1 MATRL
6 MSESCV
12 QGIRK
17 IDDHAHAD
25 KGTLWYSGKPA
36 NNEISFGKPDCVGKG
51 GGAGGGGSHHKNK
64 KEKKRYQGGSNSGG
78 GFGGGNGKGIGGDQ
92 TLPATMGLVSLEVE
106 SSPELLG
113 MELNGG
119 NGRTQIDIS
128 KTGITES
135 MLSEW
140 RTTCSDMDFVNYIV
154 KTKKMKNC
162 V

>member
-64 KEKKRYQGGSNSGG
+64 KDQGGSNSGG

-113 MELNGG
+113 MELKGG

-140 RTTCSDMDFVNYIV
+140 RTRCSDMDF
-154 KTKKMKNC
+154 T
-162 V
+162 

>member
-36 NNEISFGKPDCVGKG
+36 NNEISFGKPDSVGKG

-92 TLPATMGLVSLEVE
+92 TLPATMGLVWLEVE
-106 SSPELLG
+106 SSPEFLG

-140 RTTCSDMDFVNYIV
+140 RTRCSDMDF
-154 KTKKMKNC
+154 T
-162 V
+162 

>member
-25 KGTLWYSGKPA
+25 KGILWYSGKPA
-36 NNEISFGKPDCVGKG
+36 NNGISFGKPDCVGKG

-140 RTTCSDMDFVNYIV
+140 RTRCSDMDFVNYIV
-154 KTKKMKNC
+154 KMKKMKNC

>member
-36 NNEISFGKPDCVGKG
+36 NNEISFGKPDSVGKG

-78 GFGGGNGKGIGGDQ
+78 GFGGGNGKGIGG
-92 TLPATMGLVSLEVE
+92 
-106 SSPELLG
+106 
-113 MELNGG
+113 GG
-119 NGRTQIDIS
+119 C
-128 KTGITES
+128 
-135 MLSEW
+135 W
-140 RTTCSDMDFVNYIV
+140 RRSR
-154 KTKKMKNC
+154 KGP
-162 V
+162 